1 MNLKKQAINGKL
13 YNVVEHEEFMKNRE
27 IYEDPNTAVEVNIN
41 DIKYILPLRNNK
53 ISNDIPG
60 VYNDGCLDFF
70 ILPDENQLKEYS
82 SSNTID
88 FGNCSS
94 MAEVME
100 KQKMLRDEEKEIL
113 TNPDNIFIP
122 PISGKESPAMAGL
135 KQAVI
140 AKRIDI
146 DKYQDR
152 FGKENFPNDKRK
164 FKDNDITM
172 FMLNRMNKA
181 LDIKATIILE
191 DRHPDVPN
199 PIGKKIIMDLTGYD
213 KDNE

>member
-1 MNLKKQAINGKL
+1 MNLKRQSISGKL
-13 YNVVEHEEFMKNRE
+13 YNVIDHEEFVKNRE
-27 IYEDPNTAVEVNIN
+27 LYEDPNTAVEIDIN
-41 DIKYILPLRNNK
+41 DKKYILPLRNKATDNR
-53 ISNDIPG
+53 PG
-60 VYNDGCLDFF
+60 LYNEGCLDFF
-70 ILPDENQLKEYS
+70 VLPDENQYKEYS
-82 SSNTID
+82 TLNTID
-88 FGNCSS
+88 FGNCNS
-94 MAEVME
+94 MVEVME

-191 DRHPDVPN
+191 DKHPNVPN

-213 KDNE
+213 KDDNE